1 MNRPERPELPLAC
14 ARARA
19 LLNRYGDGELEE
31 SLAAPLRGHLLE
43 CPECRARFAAER
55 HLRRWIVRPEA
66 PPVPAGFAE
75 RVAALAFAG
84 AAPAAP
90 LAPSVRPSP
99 LPSAEPALRLVLW
112 LTAAAAAALLIL
124 ALALG
129 SLGRPGGEE
138 LVAEPLPEVLQQL
151 DQLERELEAVP
162 AWSAR

>member
-1 MNRPERPELPLAC
+1 MTRPERPELPLAC

-43 CPECRARFAAER
+43 CPDCRAMFAAER
-55 HLRRWIVRPEA
+55 NLRRWIVRPEA
-66 PPVPAGFAE
+66 PAVPAGFAE

-84 AAPAAP
+84 AVPGARPQP
-90 LAPSVRPSP
+90 APSN
-99 LPSAEPALRLVLW
+99 EPALRLVLW
-112 LTAAAAAALLIL
+112 LTAAAAAALLLL

-151 DQLERELEAVP
+151 DQIEREFQASP
-162 AWSAR
+162 AWSPR

>member
-1 MNRPERPELPLAC
+1 MNRPDRPELPLAC

-43 CPECRARFAAER
+43 CPDCRARCAADR
-55 HLRRWIVRPEA
+55 HLRRWIVRPDA

-84 AAPAAP
+84 ASQPGPTERPRP
-90 LAPSVRPSP
+90 LSSG
-99 LPSAEPALRLVLW
+99 EPALRLVLW
-112 LTAAAAAALLIL
+112 LTAAAAAALLVL

-129 SLGRPGGEE
+129 SLARPGGEE

-162 AWSAR
+162 ARSPR